1 MIEQEGET
9 VEAAVEAALQKLGLP
24 KEKVKIEIVAE
35 PRKGV
40 FGLGAR
46 PALVRATVAE
56 VGKEK
61 EPAQAETPKAA
72 QAETPKAAAGKEE
85 EFVIGFLDRV
95 LEGICLKS
103 KFKASAVDDKT
114 TRIEITCS
122 DSALLIGKKGKNLEA
137 LQYLVTIIS
146 NKAGVD
152 RLRFVL
158 DAEGYRGRRKESLT
172 TLAKKVAE
180 DVRKT
185 GRPVSLEPM
194 NSFERRI
201 VHMFL
206 ENDQEVMTESTGR
219 GEDRRVVIKP
229 KHK

>member
-61 EPAQAETPKAA
+61 EAA

>member
-1 MIEQEGET
+1 MMIEQEGET

-61 EPAQAETPKAA
+61 EPA

>member
-61 EPAQAETPKAA
+61 EPA